1 MKLSIGVIFGGR
13 SLEHDLS
20 VLTAIQAMDNID
32 KERYEVVPIYITKDL
47 TFYSGGMLRYI
58 DSYKDFRL
66 IDRYATKVNLIN
78 KNGKFILQT
87 TGLIKRVYKE
97 IHLAFPMVHGKYTE
111 DGSIVGYLET
121 LGIPIVGSDIYS
133 SSLCQDKVFT
143 KEVLNGND
151 IPVVD
156 YVYFSDSDYKL
167 DKEDIFKKIEE
178 LSYPLIIKPAR
189 LGSGIGIEIVNRK
202 EELESSIEKAM
213 KNDERV
219 LVEEYIADRREF
231 NMAVLLSKGKLIGSV
246 IEEIIKDEPCNYY
259 DKYRKD
265 NEDDTFKRIFPA
277 DISKTLTEEIEKTS
291 KKTYKVLALS
301 GVARIDYVYDNKK
314 KKLYVN
320 EVNTIPNFFSHHLFD
335 DKNIDY
341 RELLGIMIKEAIDKI
356 HKENDM
362 VKDIEDNLFNK
373 VTTKDIKE
381 MKQYVW
387 IYQRGNKRN
396 RT

>member
-381 MKQYVW
+381 MK
-387 IYQRGNKRN
+387 
-396 RT
+396 

>member
-202 EELESSIEKAM
+202 EELESSIEKTM

-381 MKQYVW
+381 MK
-387 IYQRGNKRN
+387 
-396 RT
+396 

>member
-20 VLTAIQAMDNID
+20 VLTAIQAMDNI
-32 KERYEVVPIYITKDL
+32 ERYEVVPIYITKDL

-381 MKQYVW
+381 MK
-387 IYQRGNKRN
+387 
-396 RT
+396 

>member
-189 LGSGIGIEIVNRK
+189 LGSSIGIEIVNRK

-381 MKQYVW
+381 MK
-387 IYQRGNKRN
+387 
-396 RT
+396 

>member
-301 GVARIDYVYDNKK
+301 GVARVDYVYDNKK

-373 VTTKDIKE
+373 VTSKDIKG
-381 MKQYVW
+381 MK
-387 IYQRGNKRN
+387 
-396 RT
+396 

>member
-66 IDRYATKVNLIN
+66 IDRYAKKVNLIN

-121 LGIPIVGSDIYS
+121 LGIPVVGSDIYS

-277 DISKTLTEEIEKTS
+277 DISKTLTEDIEKTS

-381 MKQYVW
+381 MK
-387 IYQRGNKRN
+387 
-396 RT
+396 

>member
-320 EVNTIPNFFSHHLFD
+320 EVNTIPNFFSHHLYD

-381 MKQYVW
+381 MK
-387 IYQRGNKRN
+387 
-396 RT
+396 

>member
-111 DGSIVGYLET
+111 DGIIVGYLET

-381 MKQYVW
+381 MK
-387 IYQRGNKRN
+387 
-396 RT
+396 

>member
-121 LGIPIVGSDIYS
+121 LGIPVVGSDIYS

-314 KKLYVN
+314 KKWYVN

-381 MKQYVW
+381 MK
-387 IYQRGNKRN
+387 
-396 RT
+396 

>member
-66 IDRYATKVNLIN
+66 IDRYAKKVNLIN

-121 LGIPIVGSDIYS
+121 LGIPVVGSDIYS

-213 KNDERV
+213 KNNERV

-381 MKQYVW
+381 MK
-387 IYQRGNKRN
+387 
-396 RT
+396 

>member
-1 MKLSIGVIFGGR
+1 MKLSIGVIFGVR

-381 MKQYVW
+381 MK
-387 IYQRGNKRN
+387 
-396 RT
+396 

>member
-167 DKEDIFKKIEE
+167 DKGDIFKKIEE

-381 MKQYVW
+381 MK
-387 IYQRGNKRN
+387 
-396 RT
+396 

>member
-111 DGSIVGYLET
+111 DGSIIGYLET
-121 LGIPIVGSDIYS
+121 LGIPVVGSDIYS

-277 DISKTLTEEIEKTS
+277 DISKTLTEDIEKTS

-381 MKQYVW
+381 MK
-387 IYQRGNKRN
+387 
-396 RT
+396 

>member
-121 LGIPIVGSDIYS
+121 LGIPVVGSDIYS

-277 DISKTLTEEIEKTS
+277 DISKALTDEIEKTS

-381 MKQYVW
+381 MK
-387 IYQRGNKRN
+387 
-396 RT
+396 

>member
-66 IDRYATKVNLIN
+66 IDRYAKKVNLIN

-121 LGIPIVGSDIYS
+121 LGIPVVGSDIYS

-381 MKQYVW
+381 MK
-387 IYQRGNKRN
+387 
-396 RT
+396 

>member
-189 LGSGIGIEIVNRK
+189 LDSGIGIEIVNRK

-381 MKQYVW
+381 MK
-387 IYQRGNKRN
+387 
-396 RT
+396 

>member
-320 EVNTIPNFFSHHLFD
+320 EVNIIPNFFSHHLFD

-381 MKQYVW
+381 MK
-387 IYQRGNKRN
+387 
-396 RT
+396 

>member
-277 DISKTLTEEIEKTS
+277 DISKALTDEIEKTS

-373 VTTKDIKE
+373 VTTKDIKG
-381 MKQYVW
+381 MK
-387 IYQRGNKRN
+387 
-396 RT
+396 

>member
-189 LGSGIGIEIVNRK
+189 LGSGIGIEVVNRK

-381 MKQYVW
+381 MK
-387 IYQRGNKRN
+387 
-396 RT
+396 

>member
-121 LGIPIVGSDIYS
+121 LGIPVVGSDIYS

-189 LGSGIGIEIVNRK
+189 LGSGIGIEVVNRK

-381 MKQYVW
+381 MK
-387 IYQRGNKRN
+387 
-396 RT
+396 

>member
-121 LGIPIVGSDIYS
+121 LGIPVVGSDIYS

-189 LGSGIGIEIVNRK
+189 LGSGIDIEIVNRK

-381 MKQYVW
+381 MK
-387 IYQRGNKRN
+387 
-396 RT
+396 

>member
-121 LGIPIVGSDIYS
+121 LGIPVVGSDIYS

-156 YVYFSDSDYKL
+156 YVYFSDNDYKL
-167 DKEDIFKKIEE
+167 DKEDIFKKIEK
-178 LSYPLIIKPAR
+178 LSYPLVIKPAR

-219 LVEEYIADRREF
+219 LVEEYIEDRREF

-277 DISKTLTEEIEKTS
+277 DISKALTDEIEKTS

-301 GVARIDYVYDNKK
+301 GVARVDYVYDNKK

-373 VTTKDIKE
+373 VTSKDIKG
-381 MKQYVW
+381 MK
-387 IYQRGNKRN
+387 
-396 RT
+396 

>member
-133 SSLCQDKVFT
+133 SRLCQDKVFT

-381 MKQYVW
+381 MK
-387 IYQRGNKRN
+387 
-396 RT
+396 

>member
-78 KNGKFILQT
+78 KNGKFVLQT

-111 DGSIVGYLET
+111 DGSIIGYLET
-121 LGIPIVGSDIYS
+121 LGIPVVGSDIYS
-133 SSLCQDKVFT
+133 SSLCQDKIFT
-143 KEVLNGND
+143 KEILNGND

-156 YVYFSDSDYKL
+156 YVYFSDIEYKL
-167 DKEDIFKKIEE
+167 DKEEIFKKIDK

-246 IEEIIKDEPCNYY
+246 IEEIIKDDPCNYY

-277 DISKTLTEEIEKTS
+277 DISKALTEEIEKTS
-291 KKTYKVLALS
+291 KNAYKVLALS
-301 GVARIDYVYDNKK
+301 GVARVDYVYDTKK

-362 VKDIEDNLFNK
+362 VKDIEDNLFKK
-373 VTTKDIKE
+373 VTSKDIKE
-381 MKQYVW
+381 MK
-387 IYQRGNKRN
+387 
-396 RT
+396 

>member
-167 DKEDIFKKIEE
+167 DKEDIFNKIEE

-381 MKQYVW
+381 MK
-387 IYQRGNKRN
+387 
-396 RT
+396 

>member
-231 NMAVLLSKGKLIGSV
+231 NIAVLLSKGKLIGSV

-381 MKQYVW
+381 MK
-387 IYQRGNKRN
+387 
-396 RT
+396 

>member
-178 LSYPLIIKPAR
+178 LSYPLIIKQAR

-381 MKQYVW
+381 MK
-387 IYQRGNKRN
+387 
-396 RT
+396 

>member
-291 KKTYKVLALS
+291 KKTYNKVLALS

-381 MKQYVW
+381 MK
-387 IYQRGNKRN
+387 
-396 RT
+396 

>member
-1 MKLSIGVIFGGR
+1 MKLSIGVIFGRR

-381 MKQYVW
+381 MK
-387 IYQRGNKRN
+387 
-396 RT
+396 

>member
-121 LGIPIVGSDIYS
+121 LGIPVVGSDIYS
-133 SSLCQDKVFT
+133 LSLCQDKVFT

-381 MKQYVW
+381 MK
-387 IYQRGNKRN
+387 
-396 RT
+396 